1 MAVVNQYKFFGL
13 TGQDASSAG
22 KKMFGTTIVPPVTG
36 DTKQNPLINETYI
49 VKSILITATATPVI
63 SITNNG
69 VTIIKTAAFTA
80 NVSQEL
86 LTQPL
91 IVEGTTELVVI
102 SSTSNAIDIGVSY
115 LNILKEKLD

>member
-1 MAVVNQYKFFGL
+1 
-13 TGQDASSAG
+13 
-22 KKMFGTTIVPPVTG
+22 MFGTTIVPPVTG

-63 SITNNG
+63 TITNNG

-102 SSTSNAIDIGVSY
+102 SSTSDAIDIGVSY

>member
-13 TGQDASSAG
+13 TAQDASSAG

-49 VKSILITATATPVI
+49 VKSILITTTATPVI
-63 SITNNG
+63 SVTNNG

-91 IVEGTTELVVI
+91 VLQE
-102 SSTSNAIDIGVSY
+102 SD
-115 LNILKEKLD
+115 ILKVQANAANQVHIIASFLEVTKGQL

>member
-13 TGQDASSAG
+13 TAQDASSAG

-36 DTKQNPLINETYI
+36 STKQNPLINETYI
-49 VKSILITATATPVI
+49 IKSILITATATPII
-63 SITNNG
+63 SVTNNG
-69 VTIIKTAAFTA
+69 ITIIKTAAFTA

-91 IVEGTTELVVI
+91 IVEGETELVVI